1 MHLVDVLIV
10 GGGPSGLTLAT
21 WMALTGVRALL
32 IEKRISGTH
41 IGRAD
46 GLESRTLEI
55 LDSFGIGQ
63 QIWSEANR
71 TIEICLWDD
80 SKDGL
85 LQRQKISANT
95 EPGHS
100 RFQEC
105 TLSQGRV
112 EEHLQK
118 LIEKHKNV
126 EIRRGTVP
134 TSLEIDHALLDDP
147 SAYPIRMRVGDAPV
161 ESRSVHRPT
170 TPEKNA
176 SCSECHCEEVA
187 ARYVVGCD
195 GAHSWVRAQLGL
207 RPQGNSLN
215 EQWGALDIVPIT
227 NFPDIRKR
235 NVVKTKFGNLMIIP
249 RERRMVRVYVQVSH
263 TTAAEYKDRED
274 YELLIDT
281 IRIIMRPYSFGYS
294 HVEWSTVYNVGQ
306 WICPQFSH
314 ANRVFLTGDAVHAHS
329 PKAGQG
335 MNVSIQ
341 DAYNLGWK
349 LASVVLSDLRPRMLQ
364 TYGEERLMVA
374 ERLIT
379 FDKRICRCM
388 CGVKPGTR
396 PYGSFDNDHK
406 SALKEENSSA
416 SGMAVTYAP
425 NALISTT
432 EPQCCLDRVGLAL
445 PYVSKPHLARN
456 IKIGAR
462 MPSEIVVSQS
472 DAQPWQV
479 QGLLKSTGEWNL
491 IVFGGDI
498 LQETQRKRIDALATA
513 LSSEGSYIHRLN
525 ERRHEGYVVGTIAIY
540 LIHSAS
546 RLDIELFDLPEIFRP
561 VNDRH
566 GVDYGRVYADEK
578 SYHSGGGNAY
588 SSYGIAPEGCMILLR
603 PDQHISFIGD
613 FEDVGSL
620 SRFVA
625 SFTR

>member
-21 WMALTGVRALL
+21 WMALTGVRTLL

-71 TIEICLWDD
+71 TVEICLWDD
-80 SKDGL
+80 SKDGIL
-85 LQRQKISANT
+85 RRQKTSANT

-118 LIEKHKNV
+118 LIEMHKNV
-126 EIRRGTVP
+126 EVRRGTVP

-147 SAYPIRMRVGDAPV
+147 TAYPIRMRLGDAPV
-161 ESRSVHRPT
+161 KSRSIHMPT

-207 RPQGNSLN
+207 RPEGNSLN

-249 RERRMVRVYVQVSH
+249 RERRMVRVYVQVSP

-274 YELLIDT
+274 CELLIDA

-294 HVEWSTVYNVGQ
+294 RVEWSAVYNVGQ
-306 WICPQFSH
+306 WICPQYSH
-314 ANRVFLTGDAVHAHS
+314 ADRIFLTGDAVHAHS

-341 DAYNLGWK
+341 DAHNLGWK
-349 LASVVLSDLRPRMLQ
+349 LASVVLGALPPRMLQ

-374 ERLIT
+374 RRLIT

-406 SALKEENSSA
+406 SALKEENTSA

-425 NALISTT
+425 NALISSTG
-432 EPQCCLDRVGLAL
+432 PQGCLDRVGLAL
-445 PYVSKPHLARN
+445 PCFSKPHLARN

-513 LSSEGSYIHRLN
+513 LSSEVSYIRRLN
-525 ERRHEGYVVGTIAIY
+525 ERRHEGYIVGTIAIH

-546 RLDIELFDLPEIFRP
+546 RLDVELFDLPEIFRP
-561 VNDRH
+561 FNERH

-613 FEDVGSL
+613 LEDVGSL